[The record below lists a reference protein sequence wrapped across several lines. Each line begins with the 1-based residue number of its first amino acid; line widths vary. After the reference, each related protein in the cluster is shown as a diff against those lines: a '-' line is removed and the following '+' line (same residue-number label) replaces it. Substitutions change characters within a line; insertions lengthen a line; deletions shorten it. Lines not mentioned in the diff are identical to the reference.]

1 MGLERGKI
9 DIKEYD
15 RDLIEDILMS
25 QEQKKQDEVIAV
37 KNKIKSKEK
46 HVYES
51 ELWKKM
57 TEMEELYK
65 VLVQR
70 IDDLEYENRE
80 LKRKIA
86 IIESKNGDGWCN
98 K

>member
-15 RDLIEDILMS
+15 RDLIEEIL
-25 QEQKKQDEVIAV
+25 QEQKV
-37 KNKIKSKEK
+37 KNEINTKEK
-46 HVYES
+46 HVYEP

-86 IIESKNGDGWCN
+86 IIESKNSDGWCN
-98 K
+98 R